1 MCHQS
6 SHRPSGLSIKLK
18 KFVTSDIASTLM
30 SMNSIHRL
38 CEVGK
43 INIDELRALIERI
56 NLLDENPQS
65 ICAALNDKTT
75 LALFKAGGM
84 DLFRGTALLL
94 TAVAADLLALSHGY
108 FNVSLQWLLI
118 VAGIAFVG
126 IGIRNRA
133 PLEIAISTAMKHRDT
148 LERNDGF
155 LWRFQTLLEFRDADG
170 PIAIHKSLI
179 RSCEDSKL
187 GRKKLSRTELKHY
200 WYWIHQVDNHLQLAA
215 EGQHDHTLDD
225 T

>member
-1 MCHQS
+1 
-6 SHRPSGLSIKLK
+6 
-18 KFVTSDIASTLM
+18 M

-65 ICAALNDKTT
+65 ICASLNDQTT
-75 LALFKAGGM
+75 LALSKAGGM

-94 TAVAADLLALSHGY
+94 TAFAADLLALTNGY

-118 VAGIAFVG
+118 VAGIAFLSTGV
-126 IGIRNRA
+126 RSRS
-133 PLEIAISTAMKHRDT
+133 PLEVAISAATSHRDA
-148 LERNDGF
+148 LERNGGF

-187 GRKKLSRTELKHY
+187 GRKKLSRIELKQY
-200 WYWIHQVDNHLQLAA
+200 WYWIHQVEIHLQLAIV
-215 EGQHDHTLDD
+215 GQHDHALDGI
-225 T
+225 